1 MAELLLAT
9 VDTFSKVGHF
19 VPRGTVVSS
28 DEVDY
33 VEGVSTNLIP
43 APAGISSGAV
53 VQVSAIAP
61 TGPNP
66 TAPQQIAPGVVQT
79 SGGYVESGATL
90 IGEVTVSD
98 KQRVVIVGDPEDDT
112 QAIVAQALADHDALG
127 GNVANE
133 GTEGTEGTVADF
145 AARADTADAAELDRL
160 EAAENDRE
168 VPRKGALTAI
178 DKRRQALASA

>member
-19 VPRGTVVSS
+19 VPRGTLVSS

-33 VEGVSTNLIP
+33 VEGTSTNLIP
-43 APAGISSGAV
+43 APAGIASGAV

-66 TAPQQIAPGVVQT
+66 TNPQQIAPGVVQT

-98 KQRVVIVGDPEDDT
+98 KQRVVIVGDPEDNT

-127 GNVANE
+127 GNTGN
-133 GTEGTEGTVADF
+133 EGTEGTVADF
-145 AARADTADAAELDRL
+145 AARADAADAAELDRL

-168 VPRKGALTAI
+168 VPRKGALAAI